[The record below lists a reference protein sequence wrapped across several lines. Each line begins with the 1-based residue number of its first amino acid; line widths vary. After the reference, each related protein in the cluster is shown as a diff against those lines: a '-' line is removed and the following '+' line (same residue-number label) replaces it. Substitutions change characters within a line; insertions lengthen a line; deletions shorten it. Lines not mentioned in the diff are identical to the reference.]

1 MKFLIAVCLSAAFM
15 ILTGCASLPESVKLS
30 EKDNGQIVHLPEG
43 GSVTIELPCNPSTG
57 YMWTLKGTYDEAVVI
72 MTGDSIEKPENN
84 SKVGA
89 PVKKIISFKAVG
101 NGTAGITYEYR
112 RPWETNKTPDKT
124 FEILINV
131 NSAK

>member
-1 MKFLIAVCLSAAFM
+1 MKFLFAVCLSAAFL
-15 ILTGCASLPESVKLS
+15 IFTGCASLPDSVVLS

-43 GSVTIELPCNPSTG
+43 GTVTIELPGNPSTG
-57 YMWTLKGTYDEAVVI
+57 YMWVLKGTYDEAVVI
-72 MTGDSIEKPENN
+72 MTGDFMEKPDT
-84 SKVGA
+84 SKVGV
-89 PVKKIISFKAVG
+89 PVKKIVKFKAVG

-112 RPWETNKTPDKT
+112 RPWESNKAPEKT